1 MKKGA
6 LILATVLIT
15 EYCFLNNTKG
25 ADLGIHG
32 HTFEIQE
39 PDLLKELESKL
50 QLLEESGELKKHQ
63 EILRNKAEQS
73 VRTPPPVEGISKA
86 AKQRVWYYDPS
97 LTVPYDLKDH
107 QGRVFH
113 KKGTRINPLK
123 FRSLSS
129 LLIFID
135 GADEAQ
141 VSWVQRTYLDGENK
155 SKIILTSGS
164 PFELMEILNE
174 PIYFDQGGT
183 ITKKLGIKHV
193 PAVVVQEG
201 LKLKITEIALEEK
214 TK

>member
-6 LILATVLIT
+6 LILATILIT
-15 EYCFLNNTKG
+15 QNSAK
-25 ADLGIHG
+25 AVDLGIHG

-39 PDLLKELESKL
+39 PDLLKELEFKL

-63 EILRNKAEQS
+63 EILRKKAEQS
-73 VRTPPPVEGISKA
+73 VRTPSPVEGITKTI
-86 AKQRVWYYDPS
+86 KQRVFYYDPS
-97 LTVPYDLKDH
+97 ITVPYDLKDH

-113 KKGTRINPLK
+113 EKGTKINPLK
-123 FRSLSS
+123 TRSLSS
-129 LLIFID
+129 SLIFID
-135 GADEAQ
+135 GVDEDQ
-141 VSWVQRTYLDGENK
+141 VDWVKETYLKPNQQ
-155 SKIILTSGS
+155 SKVILTAGS
-164 PFELMEILNE
+164 PFEHMESLKE

-201 LKLKITEIALEEK
+201 LKLKITEVALEEK